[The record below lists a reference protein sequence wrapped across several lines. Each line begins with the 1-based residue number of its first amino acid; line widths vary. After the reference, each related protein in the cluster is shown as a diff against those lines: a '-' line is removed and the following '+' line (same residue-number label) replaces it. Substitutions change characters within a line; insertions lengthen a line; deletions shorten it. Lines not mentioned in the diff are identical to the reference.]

1 MFKLS
6 REASLGYPMSYS
18 KLVHCVRCHRD
29 GRGHRFQLYNRRE
42 ISLCKMCLAALFKKE
57 GLVA

>member
-1 MFKLS
+1 
-6 REASLGYPMSYS
+6 MSYS